1 LYRGLGNRIL
11 AAALAFL
18 YIVLTDCVLVDLS
31 IEMDKLFCDPFP
43 GTTWL
48 LPWDFS
54 SRVTPTLA

>member
-31 IEMDKLFCDPFP
+31 IEMDKLFCDPFLC
-43 GTTWL
+43 TTWL
-48 LPWDFS
+48 LLWDFPS
-54 SRVTPTLA
+54 